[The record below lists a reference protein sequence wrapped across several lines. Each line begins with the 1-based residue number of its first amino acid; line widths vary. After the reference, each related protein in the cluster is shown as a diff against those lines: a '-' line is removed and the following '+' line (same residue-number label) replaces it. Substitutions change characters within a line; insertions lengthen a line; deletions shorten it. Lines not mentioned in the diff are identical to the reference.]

1 MHFINKS
8 FEFEN
13 IIIGFE
19 YMPGEHSNIIF
30 NLAAKKIYDKIK
42 EVLKEYK
49 IDHNIIS
56 ITGDNCNTNISFANL
71 VENDGILF
79 MGCSA
84 HIINLMLEN
93 SFVDYLEILQN
104 VKELVTKVRKS
115 PKLFS
120 ALNKEAEEDNLVLKK
135 FRTSVK
141 TRWNSQL
148 YMIQSVL
155 DNKEVLINTVT
166 ELKTI
171 VEKID
176 IEKLKELKEIL
187 EPFEDCIK
195 FLSSSKFPTIAI
207 LFRVIRGMYKHLD
220 DLEKNKKYKQIAINM
235 KKVLKKYYS
244 ELNNSI
250 IYGSLLNPNLKD
262 RFINEYFTE
271 SKDEIIMEFK
281 GIYKNYYDKNS
292 NIDSNKIN
300 ISKKNKNIKKIIEDT
315 SSDEENENINEDKI
329 FQEYKSYMIEKRTK
343 NVDVLYFWRINQ
355 IRFPILAQIARDYL
369 SISSTSVPSERCFSR
384 SGFIVNKYRNRL
396 SPLSIKSNILL
407 NDWLKLDYLENEEL
421 LFYEDDEISNLDNLE
436 ESQLE
441 SGVLKDNIFSQNS
454 INIDDFNNEV
464 NDDDERNEEEEENQ
478 IFENNSYDDTENNK
492 SHLRS
497 NQLSMINFN
506 ESDNEEDNDEKD
518 NQKFKFFDPDNDEI
532 IQKKNFE
539 TKNIKMIKKINKNF
553 HNNDNLNLSK
563 NSLKKKLTQ
572 ERNEPTRQTRNN
584 QVSKFIICEKCQI
597 NEKSITTTEFFTIS
611 NYKNLDKEVVLCKK
625 CKEKYEKNY
634 LN

>member
-1 MHFINKS
+1 
-8 FEFEN
+8 
-13 IIIGFE
+13 
-19 YMPGEHSNIIF
+19 
-30 NLAAKKIYDKIK
+30 
-42 EVLKEYK
+42 
-49 IDHNIIS
+49 
-56 ITGDNCNTNISFANL
+56 
-71 VENDGILF
+71 
-79 MGCSA
+79 
-84 HIINLMLEN
+84 
-93 SFVDYLEILQN
+93 
-104 VKELVTKVRKS
+104 
-115 PKLFS
+115 
-120 ALNKEAEEDNLVLKK
+120 
-135 FRTSVK
+135 
-141 TRWNSQL
+141 
-148 YMIQSVL
+148 
-155 DNKEVLINTVT
+155 
-166 ELKTI
+166 
-171 VEKID
+171 
-176 IEKLKELKEIL
+176 
-187 EPFEDCIK
+187 
-195 FLSSSKFPTIAI
+195 
-207 LFRVIRGMYKHLD
+207 
-220 DLEKNKKYKQIAINM
+220 
-235 KKVLKKYYS
+235 
-244 ELNNSI
+244 
-250 IYGSLLNPNLKD
+250 
-262 RFINEYFTE
+262 
-271 SKDEIIMEFK
+271 MEFK